1 MQKRFEN
8 ELKRYFENEP
18 DGRRR
23 ILRRGFKHHER
34 KKNELQKNLWRKKC
48 KRIQEEKKPIKY
60 TE

>member
-23 ILRRGFKHHER
+23 TLRRGFKHHKR
-34 KKNELQKNLWRKKC
+34 WYYLKK
-48 KRIQEEKKPIKY
+48 KRITKES
-60 TE
+60 